1 VEAPPPPQQT
11 LESQAEEAIEQMEME
26 QIEQDIDDLK
36 PDAGPGV
43 PLISEAR
50 EPEAARPAV
59 EAAITKILS
68 KKQLMSFRARFA
80 ELQARLTER
89 AGSPERMDALRAR
102 AEGLN
107 PDTWVTDDDVRKGMA
122 EFESQ
127 VCDMRAAL
135 GLRRRRRSRRG
146 GHRHRRAGGETQ
158 PQGTLGEKRDG
169 DIFSGPAGQET
180 PSPND
185 EDDV

>member
-1 VEAPPPPQQT
+1 VKDGGQRRRAEAPPPPQQT

-50 EPEAARPAV
+50 EPEAARP
-59 EAAITKILS
+59 E
-68 KKQLMSFRARFA
+68 QLMRFRARFA
-80 ELQARLTER
+80 ELQARITER
-89 AGSPERMDALRAR
+89 AGSPERMAALRAR

-127 VCDMRAAL
+127 VCEMRAAL

-146 GHRHRRAGGETQ
+146 GHRHRRAGGGTQ

-169 DIFSGPAGQET
+169 DILSGPAGQET

>member
-1 VEAPPPPQQT
+1 
-11 LESQAEEAIEQMEME
+11 MEME
-26 QIEQDIDDLK
+26 QIEQDIDDLN

-68 KKQLMSFRARFA
+68 KEQLMSFRARFA
-80 ELQARLTER
+80 ELQARITER
-89 AGSPERMDALRAR
+89 ADSPERMEALRAR
-102 AEGLN
+102 VEGLN
-107 PDTWVTDDDVRKGMA
+107 PDTWVTEDDVRKGMA
-122 EFESQ
+122 EFEPQ
-127 VCDMRAAL
+127 VRDLRAAL

-146 GHRHRRAGGETQ
+146 GHRPRRAGGEAQ
-158 PQGTLGEKRDG
+158 PQGTPGEKRDR
-169 DIFSGPAGQET
+169 DIFPGPAGQET
-180 PSPND
+180 LSPNG